1 LAVQIDAETLTF
13 LTLLE
18 LEKSTATRMNISVL
32 ETGMATVKSPAISF
46 NCTGREDGGSLN
58 LAGSPIV
65 FSGVGNVFMA
75 VGCDTQAFMKGIE
88 PKLVGCEPTCGHQ
101 QNNVSL
107 QDNNVFKSKLKEM

>member
-1 LAVQIDAETLTF
+1 MEVL
-13 LTLLE
+13 
-18 LEKSTATRMNISVL
+18 NISVL

-65 FSGVGNVFMA
+65 FSGIGNVFIA
-75 VGCDTQAFMKGIE
+75 VGCDTQSFMRGIE
-88 PKLVGCEPTCGHQ
+88 PKLVGCEPTCGNQ

-107 QDNNVFKSKLKEM
+107 QDNNVFESN